1 MANRKYTAQKI
12 KDRKTFDATGEKSK
26 PIPASIWGQLEPL
39 DKKAREKMLIWGDTL
54 PSNVQPELAGMFRQ
68 AYENLGEAVEA
79 EDVIKVNKIALE
91 LIKGWDVLERNAIK
105 NGHEP
110 LPKHCY
116 AIEIDGDIICVAMSQ
131 AKELR
136 EKYPTWIV
144 YDWEDVARIIKAS
157 NAAHFLKTAIESFPD
172 AKIKNI
178 TVKGKT
184 VYNEDEIPF

>member
-1 MANRKYTAQKI
+1 
-12 KDRKTFDATGEKSK
+12 
-26 PIPASIWGQLEPL
+26 
-39 DKKAREKMLIWGDTL
+39 
-54 PSNVQPELAGMFRQ
+54 
-68 AYENLGEAVEA
+68 
-79 EDVIKVNKIALE
+79 
-91 LIKGWDVLERNAIK
+91 
-105 NGHEP
+105 
-110 LPKHCY
+110 
-116 AIEIDGDIICVAMSQ
+116 
-131 AKELR
+131 LR